1 MCPPRQEQATGKRRP
16 PLLRK
21 VILRWR
27 LGVAVLGLLALGAM
41 LVGWAIRREDL
52 RMREELLAQTR
63 QIAQTIPLDRLKVL
77 HGTRDDEQK
86 PEYRRLKSQLMAAQQ
101 IDPDWQWIYLMGRRG
116 NGAVYFQM
124 DSEAFDAPDPSP
136 PGQFYTEASPALRE
150 VFDTRI
156 AAIEGPIP
164 DRWGT
169 WVSAFVPV
177 IDPKT
182 DQLVT
187 VVGVDVE
194 ASRWRA
200 QAWRAGL
207 VPVLSTGILL
217 VILLAGYRL
226 EQRRKHPGDPARR
239 PWRYLEA
246 MLTLCTGLVL
256 TLTASWIAGR
266 IETQHREEAFAAL
279 AQIKSE
285 RILDAF
291 MSLRHSELEGLA
303 RFIEGSEEVT
313 LPEFRRYARHLARV
327 PEVVAWA
334 WVPAVEAAGLP
345 AFEQSILDGGW
356 QGPEY
361 RIWETDEAGQ
371 PIPAADR
378 PVHYPIGYVEA
389 ATSLSRYG
397 LMPGRDLA
405 AIGDVRAVLV
415 ETEQNGL
422 ISATDLLPPLPGA
435 TGRRTLILVFRPVRK
450 FENRGMPKGFVMAAV
465 DPQVFLL
472 SFLGETPEEDRQ
484 VARDLLL
491 LRPGAAPQ
499 SIASIAAPGSPAG
512 PPKRLTDSWTLTR
525 PIIAFG
531 KTYAVAIR
539 PAATFLAI
547 HTYHL
552 GWMVLLAG
560 LSITL
565 AGGVVI
571 NFNVHRREDLARMVD
586 DQRRKL
592 AESAHHFSLLAK
604 QNRIV
609 TWETDVNG
617 LYVDVGDTAE
627 EVLGY
632 RPEELIGKKHFY
644 DLYPEE
650 GREAYKA
657 SGFALAARGESIQAP
672 ACPMVKKSGEIVWVS
687 TAGIPLRDALGRP
700 RGYWGTETDITE
712 RKRNEERMA
721 RLLEENQVAA
731 NRYAALI
738 KASNTGA
745 WEYNHATKRI
755 WCSPEYFGL
764 LGYETSDFEL
774 PPERRTIDALWLDL
788 IHPGDREAARRY
800 LAAYLEAPRRFFDH
814 RFRMRRKDGAWAW
827 IWSRGQMLFDAADQP
842 TAIMVGTHIDVT
854 ESMRAEES
862 LRENEQKYR
871 MLTENMKDVVWVAD
885 VDAGRFLYLSP
896 SIAALRGLTPAE
908 VMAQPM
914 EAAFAP
920 AKRAEIMERV
930 RSTVA
935 EYRAGRIPAGTFFT
949 QEIPQ
954 LRKDG
959 TVVDTEAVCHLW
971 VNERTGRL
979 ELHGVTRDIT
989 ERKRAERDLSAAVDR
1004 FDRLAQ
1010 QNRAIAWELDVDGVY
1025 TSVSAMS
1032 ESIIGY
1038 RPEEMVGRMHFYD
1051 LCPEPDR
1058 EEFKRWGLDLLR
1070 RGEPVTNTVN
1080 AMVAKSGETVWVA
1093 SSGIPIRD
1101 AQGRVTGYWGTDIDV
1116 TARVRA
1122 EEALRESER
1131 KYRMLT
1137 ESMKDVVWIVDAETL
1152 RFLYVSPSV
1161 EALRGYSAE
1170 EVMAGTLADSL
1181 VPGQIDHLK
1190 QMIDRH
1196 AAEFRRG
1203 EITARTFFT
1212 LELRQPRKNAGPII
1226 TEAIARFWLNEQTGH
1241 LELHGVTRDIT
1252 ERKRAEEDYR
1262 TLFQNML
1269 EGFAL
1274 HEIVCNE
1281 KGETVDYRFLAVNPA
1296 FERMTG
1302 LKAADLVGKTARSTM
1317 PDLEPRWI
1325 EAYDNVV
1332 RTGLPAF
1339 FENFAAP
1346 PGRHFEVAAFRSA
1359 PGQFAC
1365 IFTDVTERKLAEN
1378 ELRESRRR
1386 YVALLANLPGM
1397 AYRCKNDRSWTMEF
1411 ASQGCLDLT
1420 GYAPEALID
1429 NRTLS
1434 FNDLVLPAYRD
1445 AVWNRW
1451 REILPKRGV
1460 FEMEYEIATRSGETK
1475 WVWEQGEGVYDEQ
1488 GHVVALEGFISDVT
1502 ARKRAEAE
1510 RERLIRAIE
1519 QSGETILITD
1529 AAGAILYV
1537 NPAFTRVTGYSR
1549 EEVLGQSP
1557 RLLQSGQHDPAFY
1570 RELWKALAD
1579 GRTWEGQIVNKRKD
1593 GALFTVQ
1600 AAISPVRDAAGHVVN
1615 FVAVQRDITQQ
1626 LRAEEE
1632 KDALQSQL
1640 SHAQKLESIGRLAG
1654 GVAHDFNNMLQA
1666 ILGYVEIA
1674 IEQVP
1679 PDQPLHADLREIQ
1692 KAATRSTSLTRQLQ
1706 AFARKQVASPKVLD
1720 LNEAVEGTFG
1730 MLRRLIG
1737 EDVQLVWKPGRNV
1750 GRVRIDPS
1758 QLDQI
1763 VANLCINA
1771 RDAIGPAGH
1780 VTIET
1785 TLENVRARAD
1795 VPSLDLAPGTYAVL
1809 SVLDDGSGMKPD
1821 VIDHIFEP
1829 FFTTKPVGKGTGLGL
1844 STVYGTVKQNGG
1856 GIRVQ
1861 SQVGKGSTFK
1871 IYLPRHDPK
1880 NEPAPAPPEAGIDD
1894 PPAAH
1899 HEVILLVEDEDVI
1912 LRTTKRILESL
1923 GYRVLA
1929 TDSPQDALR
1938 IAAERQGQIDLLLT
1952 DVIMSGMNGP
1962 ELVRQLKDTH
1972 PSIRHLYMSGY
1983 TANLLA
1989 EQGVKENN
1997 ANFIQKPF
2005 SRNALARKVKDALVR
2020 T

>member
-1 MCPPRQEQATGKRRP
+1 MPKRRP
-16 PLLRK
+16 PFGLK
-21 VILRWR
+21 ILVRWKP
-27 LGVAVLGLLALGAM
+27 GVAGVVLLALGAM
-41 LVGWAIRREDL
+41 LAGWSIRREDW
-52 RMREELLAQTR
+52 RMREDFLEQAR
-63 QIAQTIPLDRLKVL
+63 RMAQTIPLDRLKVL
-77 HGTRDDEQK
+77 NGNRDDERK

-101 IDPDWQWIYLMGRRG
+101 IDPDWEWIYLMGRRG
-116 NGAVYFQM
+116 NGGVYFQV
-124 DSEAFDAPDPSP
+124 DSEDFDVPDPSP
-136 PGQFYTEASPALRE
+136 PGQLYAEASPALHG

-156 AAIEGPIP
+156 ATTEGPTQ

-177 IDPKT
+177 IDAKT
-182 DQLVT
+182 DRLVT
-187 VVGVDVE
+187 VAGIDIE

-200 QAWRAGL
+200 QVLRAGI
-207 VPVLSTGILL
+207 VPALATLALL
-217 VILLAGYRL
+217 VILLVGDRL
-226 EQRRKHPGDPARR
+226 EQRRRLPAGTRRR
-239 PWRYLEA
+239 PGRYLEA
-246 MLTLCTGLVL
+246 GLTICTGLVL
-256 TLTASWIAGR
+256 TLTTAWVAER
-266 IETQHREEAFAAL
+266 IETYHRREAFAAL
-279 AQIKSE
+279 AEIKSE

-291 MSLRHSELEGLA
+291 MGLRHSELEGLA
-303 RFIEGSEEVT
+303 RFIEGSEAVT
-313 LPEFRRYARHLARV
+313 IQEFRRYARHLTHV

-334 WVPAVEAAGLP
+334 WVPAVETADRS
-345 AFEQSILDGGW
+345 AFEESIRVGGW

-361 RIWETDEAGQ
+361 RIWETDGAGQ

-378 PVHYPIGYVEA
+378 PVHYPICFVESA
-389 ATSLSRYG
+389 ATLSKYG
-397 LMPGRDLA
+397 LTPGRDLA
-405 AIGDVRAVLV
+405 AIEAVRDLL
-415 ETEQNGL
+415 ETAEQEGL
-422 ISATDLLPPLPGA
+422 ICATDVLPSLPGA
-435 TGRRTLILVFRPVRK
+435 SSQQTQILVFRPVRK
-450 FENRGMPKGFVMAAV
+450 FANRGMPKGFAMAAV
-465 DPQVFLL
+465 DPQAFLR
-472 SFLGETPEEDRQ
+472 SFLGEAPEENRQ
-484 VARDLLL
+484 VALDLLL
-491 LRPGAAPQ
+491 LRPGEAPR
-499 SIASIAAPGSPAG
+499 SIAASAAKGVSSQLPA
-512 PPKRLTDSWTLTR
+512 RLTDPWTLTR
-525 PIIAFG
+525 PILAFG
-531 KTYAVAIR
+531 KTYAVAVR
-539 PAATFLAI
+539 PAEAFLAQ
-547 HTYHL
+547 HSNHL
-552 GWMVLLAG
+552 GWMALLAG
-560 LSITL
+560 LSLTL
-565 AGGVVI
+565 ASAVVI
-571 NFNVHRREDLARMVD
+571 NFNVHRREDLARMLD
-586 DQRRKL
+586 EQRRKL
-592 AESAHHFSLLAK
+592 AESAHHFSLLAQ

-609 TWETDVNG
+609 TWETDVDG

-627 EVLGY
+627 AVLGY
-632 RPEELIGKKHFY
+632 RPEELIGQKHFY

-657 SGFALAARGESIQAP
+657 SGLALAARNESIQAP
-672 ACPMVKKSGEIVWVS
+672 TCPLVTKAGETIWVS
-687 TAGIPLRDALGRP
+687 TAGIPLRDAQGRP

-764 LGYETSDFEL
+764 LGYEASDFEL

-885 VDAGRFLYLSP
+885 VEAGRFLYVSP
-896 SIAALRGLTPAE
+896 SVETLRGLTPAE

-914 EAAFAP
+914 AASFAP
-920 AKRAEIMERV
+920 DQRAEIMERV
-930 RSTVA
+930 RATVA
-935 EYRAGRIPAGTFFT
+935 EYRAGRVPANAFFT

-954 LRKDG
+954 LHRDG
-959 TVVDTEAVCHLW
+959 SVVDTETICHLW
-971 VNERTGRL
+971 ENERTGRL
-979 ELHGVTRDIT
+979 ELHGSTRDVT
-989 ERKRAERDLSAAVDR
+989 ERKRAEKALAAAAER

-1010 QNRAIAWELDVDGVY
+1010 QNRAIAWELDLAGIY
-1025 TSVSAMS
+1025 TSVSGMS

-1058 EEFKRWGLDLLR
+1058 EEFKRLGLDLLR
-1070 RGEPVTNTVN
+1070 RGEPVADQIN

-1093 SSGIPIRD
+1093 STGIPIRD
-1101 AQGRVTGYWGTDIDV
+1101 AQGRLTGYWGTDIDV

-1152 RFLYVSPSV
+1152 RFIYVSPSV
-1161 EALRGYSAE
+1161 EALRGYAAE
-1170 EVMAGTLADSL
+1170 EVMAGTLSDSL
-1181 VPGQIDHLK
+1181 IPGQIDHVK
-1190 QMIDRH
+1190 QMIHKH

-1203 EITARTFFT
+1203 EITTRTFFT
-1212 LELRQPRKNAGPII
+1212 LELRQPRKNAPPIV
-1226 TEAIARFWLNEQTGH
+1226 TEAIVRFWRNEQTGH

-1274 HEIVCNE
+1274 HEIVCGAD
-1281 KGETVDYRFLAVNPA
+1281 GEPTDYRFLAVNPA

-1302 LKAADLVGKTARSTM
+1302 LKAADLIGKTARETM
-1317 PDLEPRWI
+1317 PEFEPKWV
-1325 EAYDNVV
+1325 EAYGNVV

-1346 PGRHFEVAAFRSA
+1346 LGRHFEVAAFRSA

-1365 IFTDVTERKLAEN
+1365 IFTDVTERKLAAD

-1386 YVALLANLPGM
+1386 YVSLLANLPGM

-1411 ASQGCLDLT
+1411 VSQGCLDLT
-1420 GYAPEALID
+1420 GYAPEDLIE

-1434 FNDLVLPAYRD
+1434 FNDL
-1445 AVWNRW
+1445 
-1451 REILPKRGV
+1451 ILPPYREFLWEKWQDILQKRGT
-1460 FEMEYEIATRSGETK
+1460 FEAEYEIAARDGGVK

-1488 GHVVALEGFISDVT
+1488 GRVVALEGFIADVT
-1502 ARKRAEAE
+1502 ARKLAEAE

-1519 QSGETILITD
+1519 QSGEMILITD
-1529 AAGAILYV
+1529 AGGAILYV

-1549 EEVLGQSP
+1549 AEILGQSP
-1557 RLLQSGQHDPAFY
+1557 RLLQSGLHDPAFY
-1570 RELWKALAD
+1570 REMWKTLEA
-1579 GRTWEGQIVNKRKD
+1579 GQTWEGQIVNKRKD
-1593 GALFTVQ
+1593 GTRFTEQ
-1600 AAISPVRDAAGHVVN
+1600 AAISPVRDAAGHIVN

-1632 KDALQSQL
+1632 KDALQTQL
-1640 SHAQKLESIGRLAG
+1640 AHAQKLESIGRLAG

-1679 PDQPLHADLREIQ
+1679 PDQPLHADLQEIQ
-1692 KAATRSTSLTRQLQ
+1692 KAATRSTALTRQLQ

-1737 EDVQLVWKPGRNV
+1737 EDVQLVWKPGRSV
-1750 GRVRIDPS
+1750 GLVKIDPS
-1758 QLDQI
+1758 QLDLI

-1780 VTIET
+1780 ITIET
-1785 TLENVRARAD
+1785 SLKTIPPRAA
-1795 VPSLDLAPGTYAVL
+1795 VPAVDLAPGTYALL
-1809 SVLDDGSGMKPD
+1809 SVQDDGFGMKPD
-1821 VIDHIFEP
+1821 VVEHIFEP

-1856 GIRVQ
+1856 GIRVE
-1861 SQVGKGSTFK
+1861 SQPGQGSTFK
-1871 IYLPRHDPK
+1871 IYLPRHDPMDS
-1880 NEPAPAPPEAGIDD
+1880 PPLP
-1894 PPAAH
+1894 PPAAETADPIADR
-1899 HEVILLVEDEDVI
+1899 HETILLVEDEDVI

-1923 GYRVLA
+1923 GYRVIA

-1938 IAAERQGQIDLLLT
+1938 IAAERHGQIDLLLT

-1962 ELVRQLKDTH
+1962 ELVRHLQGTQ
-1972 PSIRHLYMSGY
+1972 PAIRHLFMSGY
-1983 TANLLA
+1983 TANLLE
-1989 EQGVKENN
+1989 EQGVKENH
-1997 ANFIQKPF
+1997 AHFIQKPF
-2005 SRNALARKVKDALVR
+2005 SRNALAHKVKATLAPS
-2020 T
+2020 